1 MNRKRTIVSLLII
14 GMIAVLS
21 AFIRIDDDPISKIA
35 AQLDKW
41 LSGHLQEK
49 VYLQLDKAYY
59 AAGDDI
65 WFKAYL
71 VVGAKHHLSAVSG
84 VLNVELIDELDSVK
98 QRIKLP
104 VISGLTWGDFSL
116 PDTLK
121 DGNYRIRAYTNWM
134 RNAGEAYFFDK
145 TFAVVNA
152 IGNKVFT
159 KTNYTYS
166 VQNGRENVNAVIN
179 YADLNGAPYAGS
191 HVNYQVQFGAK
202 VIAKGKGLTDD
213 KGNLNINFSDVNPQL
228 LNSGRINT
236 ELKFDNK
243 KSITKSIIIK
253 AASAKVDVQFFPEGG
268 NLVYGND
275 SKVAFKAVGADGLG
289 ANIKGTVLDD
299 KNSPVATF
307 STAHLGMGVFD
318 FTPESSRIYKAMI
331 TYADGSSNTIDLPV
345 AVNSG
350 YTLSVYNAG
359 DNFIV
364 KILPGADVTKATSE
378 AGQLSLI
385 GQSGGIIYYAA
396 KSSPGSKSFRA
407 TIPKRKF
414 PSGIAQFTLFSPTG
428 EPMNERIAF
437 VQNADQLKLNIS
449 TGKSAYSPRQKLKI
463 QLRAKDEADQPV
475 VGSFSVSVT
484 DETNAPV
491 DESAEGTILS
501 NLLLTADLRGYVEH
515 PAYYFANPNEKT
527 ATDLDVL
534 MLTQGYHRFE
544 WKEVLKENYLPVTYQ
559 PEKTLEISGHLK
571 TLSGRPVANGK
582 VTVFTATGRG
592 FIMDTVSD
600 NYGRF
605 SVGNLVFKDSVKFVI
620 QARTAKDRKNLQIDL
635 DNISSRQAGKNKNA
649 PDLQVNVSD
658 GLSFFLHNSENWY
671 AGQLKY
677 GLINHSVLLKQV
689 EIKAKKNPAEHS
701 SNLNGPGNADQVFSG
716 EEFARMACPQIADCL
731 QGRLAGVRFSNGI
744 PYLMRSLNWPMEII
758 IDGVP
763 VDSDILHEL
772 NANDVESIEV
782 LKTIGYTSIY
792 GASGGGGV
800 LLITTKR
807 GSSDYHVQRYAPG
820 IVTYSPKGYYLAR
833 TFYSPKYDDPK
844 TNVRV
849 PDLRSTIYW
858 NPNIITDKDGAAS
871 FEYFNADTKGTYR
884 VVVEGVDDNGNL
896 GRQVYRYR
904 VE

>member
-1 MNRKRTIVSLLII
+1 MNRKRTIAGLLII
-14 GMIAVLS
+14 GIVAILS
-21 AFIRIDDDPISKIA
+21 AFISIDDDPIGKIA
-35 AQLDKW
+35 GQLDKW

-49 VYLQLDKAYY
+49 VYLQLDKPYY

-98 QRIKLP
+98 QRVKLP

-145 TFAVVNA
+145 TFAVVNSVT
-152 IGNKVFT
+152 NKVFT

-166 VQNGRENVNAVIN
+166 VQNGRQNVNAVIN
-179 YADLNGAPYAGS
+179 YADLNGTPYAGS
-191 HVNYQVQFGAK
+191 RVKYEVQFGAK
-202 VIAKGKGLTDD
+202 VIAKGRGLTDD
-213 KGNLNINFSDVNPQL
+213 KGNLNINFSDVNPLL

-236 ELKFDNK
+236 ELNVDNK
-243 KSITKSIIIK
+243 KPITKSIIIK

-268 NLVYGND
+268 NFVYGND
-275 SKVAFKAVGADGLG
+275 SRVAFKAIGADGLG
-289 ANIKGTVLDD
+289 TIVTGTVLDD
-299 KNSPVATF
+299 KNNPVATF
-307 STAHLGMGVFD
+307 SAAHLGMGVFN
-318 FTPESSRIYKAMI
+318 FMPESGRSYKAMV

-350 YTLSVYNAG
+350 YTLNVYNAG
-359 DNFIV
+359 DNVIV
-364 KILPGADVTKATSE
+364 KISPGPDITKASSE
-378 AGQLSLI
+378 TGVLSLI

-396 KSSPGSKSFRA
+396 KSQPGSKFFRA

-414 PSGIAQFTLFSPTG
+414 PSGIVQFTLFSSTG

-437 VQNADQLKLNIS
+437 IQNADQLKLDVS
-449 TGKSAYSPRQKLKI
+449 TEKQNYSPRQKLKI
-463 QLRAKDEADQPV
+463 QLHAKDAADQPA

-484 DETNAPV
+484 NEAIALADE
-491 DESAEGTILS
+491 DAEGTILS

-515 PAYYFANPNEKT
+515 PAYYFTNPDEKT
-527 ATDLDVL
+527 TADLDVL

-544 WKEVLKENYLPVTYQ
+544 WKQLLNETYPPVAYQ
-559 PEKTLEISGHLK
+559 PEKTITISGHLK

-582 VTVFTATGRG
+582 VTIFTTIGRG

-635 DNISSRQAGKNKNA
+635 DNITPQSTKNKNTA
-649 PDLQVNVSD
+649 DLQVNVSD

-671 AGQLKY
+671 SGQLKY
-677 GLINHSVLLKQV
+677 GLINQSVLLKQV

-716 EEFARMACPQIADCL
+716 EEFARMGCPQIADCL

-758 IDGVP
+758 IDGVT
-763 VDSDILHEL
+763 VDADILREL

-800 LLITTKR
+800 LIITTKR
-807 GSSDYHVQRYAPG
+807 GSSDYHIQRYAPG

-844 TNVRV
+844 TNVNV

-858 NPNIITDKDGAAS
+858 NPNIITDKDGNAS
-871 FEYFNADTKGTYR
+871 FQYFNADTKGTYR
-884 VVVEGVDDNGNL
+884 VVIEGIDADGNL
-896 GRQVYRYR
+896 GRKVYRYK